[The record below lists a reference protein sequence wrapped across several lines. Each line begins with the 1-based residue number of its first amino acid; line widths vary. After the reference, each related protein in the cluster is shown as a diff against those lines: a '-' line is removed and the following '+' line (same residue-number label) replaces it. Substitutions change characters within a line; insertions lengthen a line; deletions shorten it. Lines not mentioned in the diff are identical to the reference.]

1 MGKTIQVAAD
11 READPTKTVLPA
23 EVARGVYIRNPPSA
37 QALKLMHLLIAKAGG
52 RMADDVQHEF
62 RLSEIRKISGMKN
75 HDRASL
81 EPLIADLAA
90 VVLVHDDM
98 EKKRITISGIID
110 EGVIDYRHEISG
122 DLLVTW
128 TFRRAFQRMAAESNH
143 WAIVDRQTVFAL
155 SSKYAILL
163 FQHIASLAKMD
174 HVHSKIFTIPEL
186 RDLLGVPVDKLD
198 RFSNLSQKALKPA
211 IAEINQISRLDLIA
225 RPRKIGRTI
234 ASVEICWA
242 VKGSVAKDAA
252 ARELKGHSAGR
263 KARRGGTAETA
274 ITEPAFPETGG
285 IAYSLR
291 WKDIKRAS
299 GCNVDDSKIATDFR
313 RFLAERNISRSAAN
327 VETLFGDFC
336 RKIGKV

>member
-11 READPTKTVLPA
+11 READQTKTVLPA

-98 EKKRITISGIID
+98 EKKRITISGIVD

-163 FQHIASLAKMD
+163 FQHIASWEKWIM
-174 HVHSKIFTIPEL
+174 
-186 RDLLGVPVDKLD
+186 
-198 RFSNLSQKALKPA
+198 
-211 IAEINQISRLDLIA
+211 LIQ
-225 RPRKIGRTI
+225 RY
-234 ASVEICWA
+234 
-242 VKGSVAKDAA
+242 
-252 ARELKGHSAGR
+252 L
-263 KARRGGTAETA
+263 
-274 ITEPAFPETGG
+274 
-285 IAYSLR
+285 
-291 WKDIKRAS
+291 
-299 GCNVDDSKIATDFR
+299 
-313 RFLAERNISRSAAN
+313 RFLSCVIFLE
-327 VETLFGDFC
+327 C
-336 RKIGKV
+336 Q